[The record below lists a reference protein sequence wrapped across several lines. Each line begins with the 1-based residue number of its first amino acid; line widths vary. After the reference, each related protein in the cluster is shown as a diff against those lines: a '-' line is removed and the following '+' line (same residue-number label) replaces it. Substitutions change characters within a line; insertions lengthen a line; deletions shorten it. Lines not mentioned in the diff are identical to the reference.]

1 MTEDS
6 ARTQFMNVCVCVH
19 AGIKPASPALADG
32 FFTIEPP
39 GKSQEVGTC
48 CRSNPWRPNLR
59 DPSIN
64 LNMGRIQYKA
74 LQDQENPSTA

>member
-32 FFTIEPP
+32 FFTTEPP
-39 GKSQEVGTC
+39 GKPPMTNSIPIFHTGKLV
-48 CRSNPWRPNLR
+48 
-59 DPSIN
+59 DP
-64 LNMGRIQYKA
+64 
-74 LQDQENPSTA
+74 DF